1 MMVIVAAALLLLL
14 KGKQWILAGKKTQ
27 QQARKTKAD
36 VKLISR
42 SPVNRHMRIGIVGGT
57 GGMGE
62 GFALRWCKKHEVVI
76 GSRDAQKAIEAAD
89 NYTKAALAAFGS
101 MGGSITGDDNIALGK
116 DVDVLILS
124 IPYEFIDDTCGKLA
138 GKIRDDCIV
147 VSPIVPMTRTDAG
160 FVYIPLEQ
168 GKRQAVEMVA
178 EKLPP
183 RPRIVSAFHTIS
195 EVKLKNVGQ
204 GLDADT
210 FICGDDQGAVAK
222 VTELVSEI
230 AGLRPV
236 YLGPLALTYQAEILT
251 PMLLNAAKRNKL
263 KHPGVKLI

>member
-1 MMVIVAAALLLLL
+1 
-14 KGKQWILAGKKTQ
+14 
-27 QQARKTKAD
+27 
-36 VKLISR
+36 
-42 SPVNRHMRIGIVGGT
+42 MRIGIVGGT

-62 GFALRWCKKHEVVI
+62 GFALRWCKKHDVVV
-76 GSRDAQKAIEAAD
+76 GSRDAKKAREAAD
-89 NYTKAALAAFGS
+89 NYTKAAKEAYGS
-101 MGGSITGDDNIALGK
+101 VAGSITGDDNIALGK

-124 IPYEFIDDTCGKLA
+124 IPYEFIDDTCDKLA
-138 GKIRDDCIV
+138 GRIRDDCIV
-147 VSPIVPMTRTDAG
+147 VSPIVPMARTDAG
-160 FVYIPLEQ
+160 FIYIPLEQ
-168 GKRQAVEMVA
+168 GTRQAVEMVA

-183 RPRIVSAFHTIS
+183 RSRIVSAFHTIS

-210 FICGDDQGAVAK
+210 FICGDYQGAVAK
-222 VTELVSEI
+222 LTELVSEI

-263 KHPGVKLI
+263 KHPSVKLI